1 MKVKKI
7 HIAIATAILSL
18 IVIAG
23 CSRSIDYNDGE
34 PVMFSELPK
43 EVQDTLIW
51 WGEHTIVSVGD
62 TVVVELDDVVCFDSD
77 YTFLRSTLGPWI
89 TSRGL
94 RRNRDGK
101 EWKFNGNLNV
111 PTPIV
116 TIGDTIYITSG
127 YNLVTCGGVNPD
139 AVFYR
144 QTLN

>member
-51 WGEHTIVSVGD
+51 WGEHTIVSGWRYG
-62 TVVVELDDVVCFDSD
+62 C
-77 YTFLRSTLGPWI
+77 
-89 TSRGL
+89 
-94 RRNRDGK
+94 
-101 EWKFNGNLNV
+101 
-111 PTPIV
+111 
-116 TIGDTIYITSG
+116 
-127 YNLVTCGGVNPD
+127 CGTGRCGM
-139 AVFYR
+139 F
-144 QTLN
+144 